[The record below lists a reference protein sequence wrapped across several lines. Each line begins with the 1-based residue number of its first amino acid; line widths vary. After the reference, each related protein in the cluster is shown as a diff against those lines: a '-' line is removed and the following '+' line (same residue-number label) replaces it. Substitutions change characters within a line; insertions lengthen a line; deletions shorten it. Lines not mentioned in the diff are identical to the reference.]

1 MDVDRLQKINSLAL
15 SLLQQ
20 GLATDREDAVQQAEK
35 IYQKNS
41 QEYTELRTRVAVP
54 TTNQQPQGAISALS
68 AISQDQLKDILEKNT
83 TFMVKKIQE
92 FQSKIESL
100 QSDIG
105 KLQEQMVSRPANIV
119 REVPMQAQQEQQQQ
133 QPKQQQASPSSSH
146 PRVGAFNSQ
155 DVSIEKFF
163 YMGNKK

>member
-1 MDVDRLQKINSLAL
+1 MDVDRLQKINNMAL
-15 SLLQQ
+15 NLLQQ
-20 GLATDREDAVQQAEK
+20 GIAKDREDAVVQAEK
-35 IYQKNS
+35 IFQKNS
-41 QEYTELRTRVAVP
+41 QEYTELRTRMV
-54 TTNQQPQGAISALS
+54 QQTPQQEMSSAF
-68 AISQDQLKDILEKNT
+68 APDQIKDILEKNA

-92 FQSKIESL
+92 FQGKIELL

-105 KLQEQMVSRPANIV
+105 KLREQMASRPATIV
-119 REVPMQAQQEQQQQ
+119 REVSAPAQQEQQRP
-133 QPKQQQASPSSSH
+133 QPQQQQAAAPASH